1 MVILLE
7 KQNQNLSTTIFYIE
21 QLQTGMMSESW
32 QIMPLGYMPLI
43 RQNKCWRHGRQCTW
57 FACTNKRIENMDLL
71 QSRVCYVLP
80 RYIVVFSFKSIDD
93 NLKIETIYKR
103 SKTSQVCYKCL

>member
-21 QLQTGMMSESW
+21 QLQTEMMSESW

-43 RQNKCWRHGRQCTW
+43 RQNKCWRHGRQCT
-57 FACTNKRIENMDLL
+57 
-71 QSRVCYVLP
+71 
-80 RYIVVFSFKSIDD
+80 
-93 NLKIETIYKR
+93 
-103 SKTSQVCYKCL
+103 